1 MDRDSMV
8 AASSSPIHIGLSWSS
23 ISPSV
28 SSDTNSSKSTH
39 RISQDKHA
47 QGNRIYP
54 NHHLYQRSETTA
66 SSTSSE
72 SKSGQQQR
80 CRERRHH
87 GRSKSSRTSRQS
99 NSSKISLSQQYQLQ
113 TFMNAPSSL
122 NWEELVDS
130 LKRSQRSGEKIINST
145 IEVVE
150 DDDVSLLGSRSGGT
164 RRVDR
169 NRDMDEIQ
177 GGRSGK
183 SLVDSDGS
191 DDSDDDQDAM
201 DSLGSII
208 SSPSDELQKS
218 EEASPIHL
226 LAQQKDSEHEESSVP
241 DRGKELSE
249 SREITNERL
258 RLIVARV
265 VTDQVDLDTSNP
277 YAEQLIEKRKRFS
290 PATTSSP
297 TKAGNPI
304 DESDG
309 LVGGRDSAFDQISP
323 TSAAVHLMSSGHTEP
338 DGENRQSQSRADA
351 AISTCHLPG
360 PQDFHPLQP
369 HPTSPSARFE
379 QIMIPHPISQKKR
392 RQGIEFPPNVS
403 SRVELDDPPLWPC
416 EDNLEADGVVAYDG
430 DTGSSDIVL
439 SPRVTMT
446 RRLDMQADNGSNE
459 RAQVADMER
468 DENDS
473 SAIEPCAF
481 VANWEVFEAS
491 THGEHEEEFELSPNP
506 KKWDVFDE
514 PDHDGGGSLIN
525 LGSSSSDPQNS
536 TVVVDNTDKLAEVA
550 PRPSPRVATA
560 RRPSA
565 GQRHDHRETAP
576 FVVLQRSLSVNRKDP
591 TCLQVTIHR
600 IRRTK
605 AEF

>member
-1 MDRDSMV
+1 MSMMMK
-8 AASSSPIHIGLSWSS
+8 ACKSSSLVACLVLKHPCLIGERPKPACASNVVASCPQQGSS

-99 NSSKISLSQQYQLQ
+99 NSSNISLSAEYQLQ

-183 SLVDSDGS
+183 SLVDSDGSDDS

-277 YAEQLIEKRKRFS
+277 YAEQLIEKRERFS

-323 TSAAVHLMSSGHTEP
+323 TSAAVHLMSTGHTEP

-369 HPTSPSARFE
+369 HPTSPSAR
-379 QIMIPHPISQKKR
+379 
-392 RQGIEFPPNVS
+392 
-403 SRVELDDPPLWPC
+403 
-416 EDNLEADGVVAYDG
+416 
-430 DTGSSDIVL
+430 
-439 SPRVTMT
+439 
-446 RRLDMQADNGSNE
+446 
-459 RAQVADMER
+459 
-468 DENDS
+468 
-473 SAIEPCAF
+473 
-481 VANWEVFEAS
+481 
-491 THGEHEEEFELSPNP
+491 
-506 KKWDVFDE
+506 
-514 PDHDGGGSLIN
+514 
-525 LGSSSSDPQNS
+525 
-536 TVVVDNTDKLAEVA
+536 
-550 PRPSPRVATA
+550 
-560 RRPSA
+560 
-565 GQRHDHRETAP
+565 
-576 FVVLQRSLSVNRKDP
+576 
-591 TCLQVTIHR
+591 
-600 IRRTK
+600 
-605 AEF
+605 